1 MVLFGT
7 VRIPKNKFPAGQQFS
22 TMAASIAAQSHCFA
36 DLFCKCMIIQHHTRS
51 YNIIHY
57 HTCVQ
62 KPLEAPSRPSLVNDP
77 TMQELDHSRAR
88 ANDLQ
93 KTQAE
98 QLAEITRISKEL
110 ESLEPV
116 GIPLVMVHYWLLLW
130 EHDRTALIFPIPTK
144 THASQS
150 RQNQFLT
157 GWPADFLYFVMVMF
171 RFTLAGAERIQRS
184 CPKTC
189 SRRKIQGRGVPAR

>member
-1 MVLFGT
+1 
-7 VRIPKNKFPAGQQFS
+7 
-22 TMAASIAAQSHCFA
+22 MAASIAAQSHCFA

-110 ESLEPV
+110 EILSLLVSLWLWCIIGCSSESMKEL
-116 GIPLVMVHYWLLLW
+116 PLFFQFPLRLMHLSPDRINFWQADLL
-130 EHDRTALIFPIPTK
+130 I
-144 THASQS
+144 
-150 RQNQFLT
+150 
-157 GWPADFLYFVMVMF
+157 FLYFVMVMF
-171 RFTLAGAERIQRS
+171 RFTLAGARRNAAKFPQCMLWKKNTRQR
-184 CPKTC
+184 CPSSLRTVRLFPV
-189 SRRKIQGRGVPAR
+189 SNENTVI

>member
-1 MVLFGT
+1 MALFGT

-51 YNIIHY
+51 YNIIHD

-116 GIPLVMVHYWLLLW
+116 GIPLVMVHYWLLL
-130 EHDRTALIFPIPTK
+130 
-144 THASQS
+144 
-150 RQNQFLT
+150 
-157 GWPADFLYFVMVMF
+157 
-171 RFTLAGAERIQRS
+171 
-184 CPKTC
+184 
-189 SRRKIQGRGVPAR
+189 